1 MKPLSIIKDAGFIT
15 QTLQQGGV
23 VAYPTEAVLGLGCDP
38 HNKSAVY
45 NLLTLKQRP
54 VDKGLILVAK
64 NFSQLLPYVDDAKIP
79 THMRTEIFS
88 SWPGP
93 VTWLLPAAKQAPK
106 WITGGSDLIAVRVSQ
121 HFIVRQLCEL
131 FGKPLISTSANVSG
145 AKPAVNAEQL
155 YQQFDKTLL
164 LVDGALGGAN
174 KPSQI
179 RHGISGQT
187 IRDN

>member
-1 MKPLSIIKDAGFIT
+1 MKLTIKDAEMII
-15 QTLQQGGV
+15 QTLQKGGV
-23 VAYPTEAVLGLGCDP
+23 IAYPTEAVLGLGCDP
-38 HNKSAVY
+38 DNEGAVQT
-45 NLLTLKQRP
+45 LLALKERS

-64 NFSQLLPYVDDAKIP
+64 TYSQLLPYVNDAKIP
-79 THMRTEIFS
+79 MNMRSEIFS

-93 VTWLLPAAKQAPK
+93 VTWLLPAAKQTPK
-106 WITGGSDLIAVRVSQ
+106 WITGDSDLIAVRVSQ
-121 HFIVRQLCEL
+121 HHVVSQLCEL

-145 AKPAVNAEQL
+145 AKPAVNTEQL

-164 LVDGALGGAN
+164 LVEGELGGAN

-179 RHGISGQT
+179 RNGISGQT

>member
-1 MKPLSIIKDAGFIT
+1 MKLTIKDAEMII
-15 QTLQQGGV
+15 QTLQKGGV
-23 VAYPTEAVLGLGCDP
+23 IAYPTEAVLGLGCDP
-38 HNKSAVY
+38 DNEGAVQT
-45 NLLTLKQRP
+45 LLALKERS

-64 NFSQLLPYVDDAKIP
+64 TYSQLLPYVNDAKIP
-79 THMRTEIFS
+79 MNMRSEIFS

-93 VTWLLPAAKQAPK
+93 VTWLLPAAKQTPK
-106 WITGGSDLIAVRVSQ
+106 WITGDSDLIAVRVSQ
-121 HFIVRQLCEL
+121 HLVVSQLCEL

-145 AKPAVNAEQL
+145 AKPAVNTEQL

-164 LVDGALGGAN
+164 LVEGELGGAN

-179 RHGISGQT
+179 RNGISGQT